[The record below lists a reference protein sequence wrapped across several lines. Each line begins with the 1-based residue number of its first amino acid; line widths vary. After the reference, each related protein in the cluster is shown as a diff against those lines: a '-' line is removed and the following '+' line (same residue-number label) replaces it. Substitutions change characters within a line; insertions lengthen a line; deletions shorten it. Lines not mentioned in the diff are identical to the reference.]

1 MDFSWP
7 PRGPPE
13 TDPCDWSTVP
23 DDFSDLLECDVSA
36 LFNDFDGGHHPSAPE
51 TRVDGVRSPGAA
63 SAETGQ
69 PASVS
74 FGGDSLLPSA
84 GAPHVAVEDELP
96 PLHGSHV
103 QMEGAQS
110 LLGHE
115 HCRTTDISTA
125 TVGAVP
131 EPGWDDDGIRGPRA
145 LPVLPVGLLASSS
158 SATVLCELLDI
169 MAPERIDEPLLV
181 RALHD
186 AGDYWEKLLLSCIID
201 ERKARGFFVDPQEPP
216 TSKQSYITRFQGK
229 NSIGGEG
236 KEGSEEG
243 GNEEEEERGRGR
255 KRSEPPLGSGAGSG
269 DKKADKKAS
278 YWKEKE
284 VKAIRDLLSA
294 SGDILGLKRTLE
306 YMKCGKRTRWLADE
320 YVALKPCG
328 EGAMQIRVWAQPTN
342 HTKIT
347 QPLHANLA

>member
-23 DDFSDLLECDVSA
+23 DDFSDLLEFDVSA

-131 EPGWDDDGIRGPRA
+131 EPGSLDDDGIRGPRA
-145 LPVLPVGLLASSS
+145 LPVGHVASSS
-158 SATVLCELLDI
+158 SATGLDNLFSQRGIVQKELDLFKDLI
-169 MAPERIDEPLLV
+169 KDTLSWLETTAQECIDEPFTLFGSSSSLQ
-181 RALHD
+181 
-186 AGDYWEKLLLSCIID
+186 
-201 ERKARGFFVDPQEPP
+201 P
-216 TSKQSYITRFQGK
+216 
-229 NSIGGEG
+229 NSIFL
-236 KEGSEEG
+236 SH
-243 GNEEEEERGRGR
+243 
-255 KRSEPPLGSGAGSG
+255 RSSISFQPP
-269 DKKADKKAS
+269 AS
-278 YWKEKE
+278 
-284 VKAIRDLLSA
+284 
-294 SGDILGLKRTLE
+294 
-306 YMKCGKRTRWLADE
+306 
-320 YVALKPCG
+320 
-328 EGAMQIRVWAQPTN
+328 Q
-342 HTKIT
+342 
-347 QPLHANLA
+347 

>member
-23 DDFSDLLECDVSA
+23 DDFSDLLEFDVSA

-131 EPGWDDDGIRGPRA
+131 VPEPGWDDDGIRGPRA
-145 LPVLPVGLLASSS
+145 LPVLP
-158 SATVLCELLDI
+158 ATVLCELLGI
-169 MAPERIDEPLLV
+169 MAPVRIDEPLLV

-186 AGDYWEKLLLSCIID
+186 AGDYWEKLCIID

-216 TSKQSYITRFQGK
+216 TSKQSYITRVAKGK
-229 NSIGGEG
+229 KDQKRGEMR
-236 KEGSEEG
+236 KKKR
-243 GNEEEEERGRGR
+243 EEEEGRGA
-255 KRSEPPLGSGAGSG
+255 SPP
-269 DKKADKKAS
+269 
-278 YWKEKE
+278 
-284 VKAIRDLLSA
+284 
-294 SGDILGLKRTLE
+294 
-306 YMKCGKRTRWLADE
+306 
-320 YVALKPCG
+320 
-328 EGAMQIRVWAQPTN
+328 
-342 HTKIT
+342 
-347 QPLHANLA
+347 